1 MAISWGVG
9 CVTGPLIGGA
19 FADSSATWR
28 WAFYINLVLFA
39 LCAPVYFLVLEP
51 HNPQPDK
58 TVFSKLQ
65 NLDWIGAVLNGGLF
79 VSFVILFTFA
89 GPIWPWSSGH
99 VVTLFIVIGALLLA
113 FLFQQC
119 FTDIQKRIFP
129 GEFLRSRDLVLQFVA
144 MSSGAAASYLPI
156 YYIPLY
162 FTLARGDST
171 MQSAVRLL
179 PYIVTLVAFEMIQ
192 GVAMPKV
199 GYYRPFFL
207 AAGILQLLSGSLIYS
222 LVRPE
227 TSNVL
232 VYGLSVLSGIGAG
245 IAQQAAYSVVQAK
258 VSPAQIPDAVN
269 FINFAQ
275 IGGMVYVLTIASA
288 IFQNT
293 GSRRLHTVLQG
304 QAVKFTEQNIQAAL
318 AGAKSD
324 VFSSVAPAVR
334 EKLIAVIVD
343 GIGDVYVLMI
353 VAGGVSLVAAVLM
366 KGEKMGIVNMVVE

>member
-1 MAISWGVG
+1 M
-9 CVTGPLIGGA
+9 TGPLIGGA

-28 WAFYINLVLFA
+28 WAFYINLVIFA
-39 LCAPVYFLVLEP
+39 LCTPVYFLVLEP

-58 TVFSKLQ
+58 NVFDKLQ
-65 NLDWIGAVLNGGLF
+65 NLDWIGAVLNGGVF

-89 GPIWPWSSGH
+89 GPIWPWSSGR
-99 VVTLFIVIGALLLA
+99 VVTLFVVIGVLVPA
-113 FLFQQC
+113 FVLQQR
-119 FTDIQKRIFP
+119 FTDIQKRVFP

-162 FTLARGDST
+162 FTFARGDST

-192 GVAMPKV
+192 GAAMPKV
-199 GYYRPFFL
+199 GYYKPFFL
-207 AAGILQLLSGSLIYS
+207 AAGILQLLSGALIYS
-222 LVRPE
+222 LLRPE
-227 TSNVL
+227 STNGL
-232 VYGLSVLSGIGAG
+232 IYGLSVLSGIGAG
-245 IAQQAAYSVVQAK
+245 IAQHAAYSVVQAK
-258 VSPAQIPDAVN
+258 VPPARIPDAVN

-293 GSRRLHTVLQG
+293 WFKRLHAVLQE
-304 QAVKFTEQNIQAAL
+304 QVIEFTEQNIQAAL

-324 VFSSVAPAVR
+324 VFGSVAPAVR
-334 EKLIAVIVD
+334 EKLIVGIVD
-343 GIGDVYVLMI
+343 VIGDVYVLMV
-353 VAGGVSLVAAVLM
+353 VAGGVSLVAAALM